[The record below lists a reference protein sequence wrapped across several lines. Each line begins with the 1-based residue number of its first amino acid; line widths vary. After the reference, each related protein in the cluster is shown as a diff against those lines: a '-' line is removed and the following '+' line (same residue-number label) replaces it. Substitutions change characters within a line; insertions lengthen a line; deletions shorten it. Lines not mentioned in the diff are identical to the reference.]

1 MIEQHD
7 SNPQASTAS
16 AIAGGEQVNPRT
28 SFACVDSSNAG
39 YFTGLSVDELG
50 ARLRRGEVTAVSLV
64 QAALDS
70 IARLNPTLNA
80 FVHVGAQAALQQAC
94 IADRALADGHDA
106 GPLHGIPVA
115 VKDNIDTADMPTTYG
130 SAHFA
135 GHRPHRDARCIANL
149 REAGAIII
157 GKTLTHEFAYGPTG
171 DRSLQGA
178 ARNPANTARMTGGS
192 SAGSA
197 AAVAAGM
204 VPLAVGTD
212 TGGSI
217 RIPAAFCGAV
227 GFKPGF
233 DVVSTEG
240 VFPLSSS
247 LDHVGPIAGTV
258 KDCALLFDAL
268 RSRKTRGPR
277 VARSSNFQLRDLCI
291 GWVAPGCFGP
301 IDGRLYD
308 KVFAHATEMFGKTPD
323 LITELTPLAA
333 RFQTSLVA
341 LQRAEA
347 YEVHADRMKHAP
359 ELFEKE
365 VRKRLD
371 MSAETPGW
379 EYIRARKEQIR
390 LQDALAELFVRY
402 DLLLMPTVPTIAP
415 LIDERMVLV
424 RDHAGEQRVPTRNAV
439 LSLTSPWNLV
449 GLPSISVPAG
459 LSDGMPIGLQIIGA
473 KGSDDQMLDALTA
486 TESYCQCA

>member
-7 SNPQASTAS
+7 SDRRTATAS
-16 AIAGGEQVNPRT
+16 GIAANDPVNPST
-28 SFACVDSSNAG
+28 PFARVDSSNAG

-70 IARLNPTLNA
+70 IARLNLTLNA
-80 FVHVGAQAALQQAC
+80 FVHVDAEGALQQAR
-94 IADRALADGHDA
+94 IADRALAEGRDA

-135 GHRPHRDARCIANL
+135 GHRPDRDARCVANL
-149 REAGAIII
+149 REAGAILI

-178 ARNPANTARMTGGS
+178 ARNPANTACMTGGS

-204 VPLAVGTD
+204 VPLAIGTD

-233 DVVSTEG
+233 DAVSTEG
-240 VFPLSSS
+240 VFPLSTS
-247 LDHVGPIAGTV
+247 LDHVGPIAGNV

-268 RSRKTRGPR
+268 RSGKTGGSRA
-277 VARSSNFQLRDLCI
+277 ARSSDTQLQLRDLRI
-291 GWVAPGCFGP
+291 GWIAPGCFGP

-308 KVFAHATEMFGKTPD
+308 KVFAHAMETFGKTPD

-333 RFQTSLVA
+333 RFQTTLAA

-347 YEVHADRMKHAP
+347 YEVHADRMEHAP
-359 ELFEKE
+359 ELFGQE
-365 VRKRLD
+365 VRERLH
-371 MSAETPGW
+371 MSAETRGW
-379 EYIRARKEQIR
+379 EYVEARKEQIR
-390 LQDALAELFVRY
+390 LGDAVAKLFERY
-402 DLLLMPTVPTIAP
+402 DLLLMPTLPIIAP
-415 LIDERMVLV
+415 LINERTVLV
-424 RDHAGEQRVPTRNAV
+424 RDHAGEQQVPTRNAL
-439 LSLTSPWNLV
+439 LSLTSAWNVV
-449 GLPSISVPAG
+449 GLPSITVPAG
-459 LSDGMPIGLQIIGA
+459 ELDGMPIGLQVIGA
-473 KGSDDQMLDALTA
+473 KGSDDKMLDSLTGI
-486 TESYCQCA
+486 EH

>member
-7 SNPQASTAS
+7 SHP
-16 AIAGGEQVNPRT
+16 IAANEPVNPHTPFER
-28 SFACVDSSNAG
+28 VDSTNAG
-39 YFTGLSVDELG
+39 YFAGLSVDELG

-64 QAALDS
+64 QAALDG

-80 FVHVGAQAALQQAC
+80 FVHVDAQGALRQAR
-94 IADRALADGHDA
+94 IADQALAAGRDA

-135 GHRPHRDARCIANL
+135 GHRPDRDARCVANL

-178 ARNPANTARMTGGS
+178 ARNPANTACMTGGS

-197 AAVAAGM
+197 AAVAAGI

-217 RIPAAFCGAV
+217 RIPAALCGAA
-227 GFKPGF
+227 GFKPSF
-233 DVVSTEG
+233 DAVSTEG
-240 VFPLSSS
+240 VFPLSTS
-247 LDHVGPIAGTV
+247 LDHVGPIAGNV

-268 RSRKTRGPR
+268 RSSKTGEPR
-277 VARSSNFQLRDLCI
+277 AARSSNSQLRDLRI
-291 GWVAPGCFGP
+291 GWIAPDCFGP

-308 KVFAHATEMFGKTPD
+308 KVFAYAVERFGKTPD

-333 RFQTSLVA
+333 RFQTTLAA

-359 ELFEKE
+359 ELFEQE
-365 VRKRLD
+365 VRERLH
-371 MSAETPGW
+371 MSAETRGW
-379 EYIRARKEQIR
+379 EYVQARKEQTQ
-390 LQDALAELFVRY
+390 LGDALAKLFERY
-402 DLLLMPTVPTIAP
+402 DLLLMPTLPIIAP

-424 RDHAGEQRVPTRNAV
+424 RDHVGEQRVPTRNAV
-439 LSLTSPWNLV
+439 LSLTSPWNVV
-449 GLPSISVPAG
+449 GLPSITVPAG
-459 LSDGMPIGLQIIGA
+459 VSDGMPIGLQVIGP
-473 KGSDDQMLDALTA
+473 KGSDDKMLDALTGI
-486 TESYCQCA
+486 ER

>member
-1 MIEQHD
+1 MVEHHD
-7 SNPQASTAS
+7 LNTRPAAAVTAS
-16 AIAGGEQVNPRT
+16 AADEPLDPRT
-28 SFACVDSSNAG
+28 PFVRVDSSNAG

-50 ARLRRGEVTAVSLV
+50 ARLRGGEVTAVALV

-80 FVHVGAQAALQQAC
+80 FVHVDSEGALRQAH
-94 IADRALADGHDA
+94 IADRAFSEGRDA

-115 VKDNIDTADMPTTYG
+115 VKDNIETVDMPTTYG

-135 GHRPHRDARCIANL
+135 DHRPDRDARCIDNL
-149 REAGAIII
+149 RAAGAIII

-178 ARNPANTARMTGGS
+178 ARNPANTRCMTGGS

-227 GFKPGF
+227 GFKPSF
-233 DVVSTEG
+233 DAVSTVG

-247 LDHVGPIAGTV
+247 LDHVGPIAGNV

-268 RSRKTRGPR
+268 RSAKSGKPR
-277 VARSSNFQLRDLCI
+277 LAGSSDSHLRDLRI

-301 IDGRLYD
+301 IDGPLHD
-308 KVFAHATEMFGKTPD
+308 QVFAHAMEKFRKTPD
-323 LITELTPLAA
+323 LITQLTPLAE
-333 RFQTSLVA
+333 RFQAGLA
-341 LQRAEA
+341 RLQPAEA
-347 YEVHADRMKHAP
+347 YEVHQDRMKHAP
-359 ELFEKE
+359 ELFEEE
-365 VRKRLD
+365 VRERLE
-371 MSAETPGW
+371 MSAEIRGW
-379 EYIRARKEQIR
+379 EYVRARKDQIW
-390 LQDALAELFVRY
+390 LQHALAELFERY
-402 DLLLMPTVPTIAP
+402 DLLLMPTLPIVAP
-415 LIDERMVLV
+415 LIDERIVLV
-424 RDHAGEQRVPTRNAV
+424 RDHAGEQLVSTRNAL
-439 LSLTSPWNLV
+439 LSLTSPWNMV
-449 GLPSISVPAG
+449 GLPAITVPAG
-459 LSDGMPIGLQIIGA
+459 TSEGMPIGLQIIGA
-473 KGSDDQMLDALTA
+473 KGSDDQMLDALTDI
-486 TESYCQCA
+486 EH

>member
-7 SNPQASTAS
+7 SNT
-16 AIAGGEQVNPRT
+16 IAANEPVNPHT
-28 SFACVDSSNAG
+28 PFARVDSSNAG

-80 FVHVGAQAALQQAC
+80 FVHIDAQGALQQAR
-94 IADRALADGHDA
+94 IADQALAEGRDA

-135 GHRPHRDARCIANL
+135 GHRPDRDARCVANL

-171 DRSLQGA
+171 DRSLHGA
-178 ARNPANTARMTGGS
+178 ARNPANTACMTGGS

-197 AAVAAGM
+197 AAVAAGI

-212 TGGSI
+212 TGGSV

-233 DVVSTEG
+233 DAVSTEG
-240 VFPLSSS
+240 VFPLSTS
-247 LDHVGPIAGTV
+247 LDHVGPIAGSV

-268 RSRKTRGPR
+268 RSWKTREPR
-277 VARSSNFQLRDLCI
+277 AAKNSDSPLRVLRI
-291 GWVAPGCFGP
+291 GWLAPDCFGP
-301 IDGRLYD
+301 IDGGLYD
-308 KVFAHATEMFGKTPD
+308 KVFAHAVERFGKTPD

-333 RFQTSLVA
+333 RFQTTLAA

-359 ELFEKE
+359 ELFEQE
-365 VRKRLD
+365 VRERLQ
-371 MSAETPGW
+371 MSAETRGW
-379 EYIRARKEQIR
+379 EYVQARKEQTQ
-390 LQDALAELFVRY
+390 LADALAKLFERY
-402 DLLLMPTVPTIAP
+402 DLLLMPTLPIIAP
-415 LIDERMVLV
+415 LINERTVLV
-424 RDHAGEQRVPTRNAV
+424 RDHAGEQQVPTRNAL
-439 LSLTSPWNLV
+439 LSLTSAWNVV
-449 GLPSISVPAG
+449 GLPSITVPAG
-459 LSDGMPIGLQIIGA
+459 VSDGMPIGLQVIGA
-473 KGSDDQMLDALTA
+473 KGSDDKMLDALMGS
-486 TESYCQCA
+486 ER